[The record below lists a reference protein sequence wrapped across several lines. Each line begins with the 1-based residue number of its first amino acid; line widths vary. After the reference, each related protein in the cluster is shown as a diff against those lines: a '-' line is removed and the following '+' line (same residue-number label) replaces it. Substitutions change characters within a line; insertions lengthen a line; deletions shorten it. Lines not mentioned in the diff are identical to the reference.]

1 MSRDIFA
8 KQKEELSVNIPSTIT
23 EDDDFLYVDA
33 LAIKATKIPRFY
45 GTLILPEDELQKAA
59 PTFIGKPLLKDH
71 NSSVDSVIGDVLSAE
86 FKNGAVFVKARVI
99 KSGNEKLV
107 SLIKKGI
114 VKKLSAGFSRVLEK
128 VGEGEYL
135 AKDIQFEELS
145 LVVEPAIS
153 DASFL
158 KSNSQEEPMPQDR
171 EKLEALTRENEQ
183 LKAELSRL
191 KEEKEELQKRVEV
204 LQKEIE
210 NLKKLAELGKAYREK
225 LEKDAEKFIKLVD
238 GESSPLLSL
247 IPKATT
253 EELQKLVDSYR
264 EKAKD
269 KLKPSA
275 QSGLEVKPE
284 EKDIDKLSYQ
294 ELKELE
300 EKLLNGGK

>member
-1 MSRDIFA
+1 MSKDFLS
-8 KQKEELSVNIPSTIT
+8 KQREQLSVNIPSSLT
-23 EDDDFLYVDA
+23 EDDEFLYVDA
-33 LAIKATKIPRFY
+33 LAIKATRVPRFY
-45 GTLILPEDELQKAA
+45 GTLLLTEDELQKAA

-71 NSSVDSVIGDVLSAE
+71 DSSVDSVIGDVLSAE
-86 FKNGAVFVKARVI
+86 FKNGSVFVKARIV

-145 LVVEPAIS
+145 IVVDPAIS

-183 LKAELSRL
+183 LKAELNKV
-191 KEEKEELQKRVEV
+191 KEEREELRKQVEV
-204 LQKEIE
+204 LKKEIE
-210 NLKKLAELGKAYREK
+210 NLKKMAELGKAYREQ

-238 GESSPLLSL
+238 GENSPLLNL
-247 IPKATT
+247 IPRTTT

-264 EKAKD
+264 EKAKN

-275 QSGLEVKPE
+275 KSGLDGNHE
-284 EKDIDKLSYQ
+284 EKDLDKLSYQ